1 MWYKIIMWV
10 MKYLKY
16 YESKITRTKEISDY
30 CEYNLSYLMD
40 DDFYY
45 KVNISRKA
53 VLHITT
59 VMKIVLES
67 NKQFDTIM
75 IGKKYGFFLDDVR
88 SEILST
94 VAFLDDKYGVNH
106 IYYVTKRGLVKKID
120 LDTIEDCEDISM
132 RNLYI
137 VIKK

>member
-45 KVNISRKA
+45 KVK
-53 VLHITT
+53 
-59 VMKIVLES
+59 S
-67 NKQFDTIM
+67 NKQFDTIV
-75 IGKKYGFFLDDVR
+75 IGKKHGFFLDDVR

-106 IYYVTKRGLVKKID
+106 IYYVTKRGLVKNID
-120 LDTIEDCEDISM
+120 LDTIEDCDDISM
-132 RNLYI
+132 RSLYI
-137 VIKK
+137 VVKK

>member
-45 KVNISRKA
+45 KVK
-53 VLHITT
+53 
-59 VMKIVLES
+59 S
-67 NKQFDTIM
+67 NKQFDTIV
-75 IGKKYGFFLDDVR
+75 IGKKHGFFLDDVR

-120 LDTIEDCEDISM
+120 LDTIEDCDDISM
-132 RNLYI
+132 RSLYI
-137 VIKK
+137 VVKK